1 MIGFSDPI
9 YAEAYVK
16 MHGFDILLGSSQL
29 YTPSVILTTLSFLL
43 APDVLLVNQTANTL
57 QNLCL
62 DFATLGDLK
71 IVERPS
77 VYTVAPHGFQS
88 IKATIKVSS
97 TETGVI
103 FGSIL
108 WEGPNMSEACV
119 ILNDIHID
127 IMDYIKPAY
136 CNEAQVSNSSRDV
149 VKIEKIFGYS
159 SGVCGLSSNGRTGLT

>member
-1 MIGFSDPI
+1 M
-9 YAEAYVK
+9 
-16 MHGFDILLGSSQL
+16 
-29 YTPSVILTTLSFLL
+29 
-43 APDVLLVNQTANTL
+43 L

-71 IVERPS
+71 IIERPT
-77 VYTVAPHGFQS
+77 VYAIAPQGFQS
-88 IKATIKVSS
+88 IEATIEVWS

-108 WEGPNMSEACV
+108 WEGPNISEACA

-136 CNEAQVSNSSRDV
+136 CNEAQVIAFWVFRPM
-149 VKIEKIFGYS
+149 FLLYLYS
-159 SGVCGLSSNGRTGLT
+159 PFLA

>member
-1 MIGFSDPI
+1 M
-9 YAEAYVK
+9 V
-16 MHGFDILLGSSQL
+16 
-29 YTPSVILTTLSFLL
+29 
-43 APDVLLVNQTANTL
+43 DVLLVNQTADTL
-57 QNLCL
+57 QSLCL

-71 IVERPS
+71 LVERPS
-77 VYTVAPHGFQS
+77 VYTVAPHSFQS

-108 WEGPNMSEACV
+108 WEGPGMVEQCV

-136 CNEAQVSNSSRDV
+136 CTEAQV
-149 VKIEKIFGYS
+149 G
-159 SGVCGLSSNGRTGLT
+159 SGLDELQYTC